1 MKSVTIRS
9 VRVID
14 GTGQTTERA
23 TVIIRGSTIA
33 AIGSDR
39 DLSPP
44 RGTSKSDGRG
54 LTLLPGLIDC
64 HVHLCLGAEPDVVTR
79 SRKNHPLSR
88 CSNQARLRAGP

>member
-33 AIGSDR
+33 AIGPDR
-39 DLSPP
+39 DLPP
-44 RGTSKSDGRG
+44 
-54 LTLLPGLIDC
+54 
-64 HVHLCLGAEPDVVTR
+64 HVEHARSMAE
-79 SRKNHPLSR
+79 
-88 CSNQARLRAGP
+88 G